1 VVAIGTTN
9 LPEEIGW
16 EEIKEL
22 TDGYSTS
29 DLEIIASKAAR
40 NALKQARS
48 QDDIVPITQSHIE
61 ESIES
66 TEMSLEAWD

>member
-1 VVAIGTTN
+1 
-9 LPEEIGW
+9 
-16 EEIKEL
+16 L